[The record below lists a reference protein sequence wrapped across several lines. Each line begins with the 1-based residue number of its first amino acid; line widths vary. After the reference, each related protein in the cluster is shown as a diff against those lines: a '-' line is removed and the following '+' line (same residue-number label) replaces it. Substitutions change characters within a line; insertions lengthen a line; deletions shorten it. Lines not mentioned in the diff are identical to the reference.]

1 MLVRSNI
8 LPKVIH
14 LFFWHAGI
22 HLYILGYFD
31 CPLVLLLRDT
41 DLHAGKNDT
50 KTPGSNTVH
59 CPLRNFTQDK
69 LGRIAIDATMECTC
83 STIKLQILQES
94 KLLSVG
100 ARQ

>member
-14 LFFWHAGI
+14 LCLACWYTS
-22 HLYILGYFD
+22 LDILTVHWLFD
-31 CPLVLLLRDT
+31 LRDT

-50 KTPGSNTVH
+50 KTPRSNTVH
-59 CPLRNFTQDK
+59 CPSRDFTQDK

>member
-1 MLVRSNI
+1 MFGMLV
-8 LPKVIH
+8 
-14 LFFWHAGI
+14 
-22 HLYILGYFD
+22 YILGYFD
-31 CPLVLLLRDT
+31 CPSGLLLRDT